1 MVVTRARKDE
11 EAPLRV
17 LFVCTANVSRS
28 PYAERRAAQRL
39 AGLGG
44 APVTV
49 SSAGIP
55 GYPGR
60 SMDEQMASQL
70 RARGAD
76 PEGHVSR
83 SLTAELLSAADL
95 VVTFEFGQ
103 RMRIIDAW
111 PEQGAKVF
119 GLRQLGDA
127 LGQLPADT
135 DRHDLPERVHAV
147 SAPDSMG
154 WDVRD
159 PYRRGSKAAR
169 VCADDIDAA
178 LRQILPTLVRG

>member
-1 MVVTRARKDE
+1 MRSGAALTAKARF
-11 EAPLRV
+11 ASCSCARPTSLGPLR
-17 LFVCTANVSRS
+17 
-28 PYAERRAAQRL
+28 RAPGSARL

-103 RMRIIDAW
+103 RMRILDAW
-111 PEQGAKVF
+111 PEQAAKVF

-127 LGQLPADT
+127 LGRLPADT
-135 DRHDLPERVHAV
+135 DRQGLVERVHAV

-154 WDVRD
+154 LDVRD

-169 VCADDIDAA
+169 ACADDIDAA
-178 LRQILPTLVRG
+178 LRQILPALIWG

>member
-1 MVVTRARKDE
+1 VTTQPDDRDLPVR
-11 EAPLRV
+11 L
-17 LFVCTANVSRS
+17 LFVCTANIARS

-44 APVTV
+44 APVAV

-55 GYPGR
+55 GRPGR

-70 RARGAD
+70 RSRGAD

-83 SLTAELLSAADL
+83 SLTTELLSAADL

-103 RMRIIDAW
+103 RMRVIDTW
-111 PEQGAKVF
+111 PDQEGKVF

-127 LGQLPADT
+127 LARLPFDAD
-135 DRHDLPERVHAV
+135 RQALVERVRAV

-159 PYRRGSKAAR
+159 PHGRGSKAAR
-169 VCADDIDAA
+169 ACSDDIDAA
-178 LRQILPTLVRG
+178 LRQILPALIWG